1 MNELT
6 NGLFT
11 GWILAFFLGF
21 IPAIIARKKGRNF
34 KRWYIYGVL
43 LFIVAF
49 IHSLF
54 LSDHSGIR
62 CHACKNWI
70 KEEASVCKY
79 CHTVLADY
87 YREHSNL
94 PMDKHELDDDTLL

>member
-21 IPAIIARKKGRNF
+21 IPAII
-34 KRWYIYGVL
+34 YGVL

-62 CHACKNWI
+62 CPACKNWI

-79 CHTVLADY
+79 CHVVLADY

>member
-1 MNELT
+1 MENFLAST
-6 NGLFT
+6 IIYALILGL
-11 GWILAFFLGF
+11 
-21 IPAIIARKKGRNF
+21 IPAFIAKHKGRNF

-54 LSDHSGIR
+54 LSDHSGI
-62 CHACKNWI
+62 CCPVCKNWI
-70 KEEASVCKY
+70 KENASVCKY

-87 YREHSNL
+87 YREHPNL
-94 PMDKHELDDDTLL
+94 PMDKHELDDTVL